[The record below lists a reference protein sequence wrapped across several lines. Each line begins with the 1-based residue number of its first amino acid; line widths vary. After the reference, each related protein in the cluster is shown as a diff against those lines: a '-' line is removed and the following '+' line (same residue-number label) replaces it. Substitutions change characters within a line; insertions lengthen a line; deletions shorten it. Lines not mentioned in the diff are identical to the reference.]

1 MKLTKRKAKRLRSCT
16 LYNAIENM
24 KEANC
29 WMENK
34 AKQLK
39 LGESVEVTISI
50 TNCGCWYGYS
60 DTWKAEE
67 CEK

>member
-34 AKQLK
+34 AKKLK
-39 LGESVEVTISI
+39 LGAS
-50 TNCGCWYGYS
+50 G
-60 DTWKAEE
+60 
-67 CEK
+67 